1 MAVADRLRSLWAFI
15 TVIPGPRMG
24 FIRFIVVATIAAAVS
39 VAASGCAA
47 EDQAASAAGGASGR
61 GGGGGRGGAGGVVPV
76 TVAPVINKAMPIE
89 ISVIGT
95 AEAFSNVGIRSQ
107 ITGQLEKVN
116 FTEGDDVQQGQV
128 LFTLD
133 RRPLELALREAQA
146 NLERDTARAENA
158 ALMTKRYE
166 DLAKRG
172 IAPREQLDTSRADLA
187 ALTATVSADKAALE
201 NASVQL
207 DYATIKAPISGRTGA
222 LAVHEGNLVRA
233 NDQTPLV
240 TINQIMPMSVS
251 FAVPEARLSE
261 LKRYLAGGTLNVKA
275 TPPND
280 EGPAAL
286 GKIAFVDNAVDE
298 TTGTI
303 RVKGTFPNTDRRL
316 WPGQYV
322 NVVVTL
328 TTDPKAIVVPSI
340 AVQNGQQGTYVFVV
354 KQDQTV
360 EMRPVTVQ
368 RVSASETVLAG
379 GGVQPGDTVVTDGHL
394 RLVPG
399 SHISVKGDSNQQ
411 ANQGPPQDDRKGAP

>member
-1 MAVADRLRSLWAFI
+1 
-15 TVIPGPRMG
+15 MG
-24 FIRFIVVATIAAAVS
+24 FIRFMSVVAVATAVS
-39 VAASGCAA
+39 VATSGCAA
-47 EDQAASAAGGASGR
+47 EDQAVNAASGASGR
-61 GGGGGRGGAGGVVPV
+61 GGGGGRGGTVPV
-76 TVAPVINKAMPIE
+76 TVAPVVNKPMPIE

-95 AEAFSNVGIRSQ
+95 AEAYSNVGIRAQ

-146 NLERDTARAENA
+146 NLERDSARAENA
-158 ALMTKRYE
+158 ALMTRRYE

-172 IAPREQLDTSRADLA
+172 IAPREQLDTSRADMA
-187 ALTATVSADKAALE
+187 ALNATVSADKAAVE
-201 NASVQL
+201 NATVQL

-222 LAVHEGNLVRA
+222 LMVHEGNLVRA

-261 LKRYLAGGTLNVKA
+261 LKRYLAGGSLTVKA

-280 EGPAAL
+280 QGPAAV

-298 TTGTI
+298 QTGTI
-303 RVKGTFPNTDRRL
+303 RVKGTFPNSDRRL
-316 WPGQYV
+316 WPGQFV

-328 TTDPKAIVVPSI
+328 TTDPKAIVVPSV

-354 KQDQTV
+354 KPDQTV

-368 RVSASETVLAG
+368 RVAASETVLA

-399 SHISVKGDSNQQ
+399 SRISVKSEGNQQ
-411 ANQGPPQDDRKGAP
+411 ANQSQPQEDRKSAP